1 MHVDKYNGLYIDA
14 RLISLQGKLL
24 KKLRTIAWS
33 FTVIKE
39 ERLYG
44 RPGLVR
50 PRGMFG
56 SGYI

>member
-24 KKLRTIAWS
+24 KKLRTIAWN

-39 ERLYG
+39 ERL
-44 RPGLVR
+44 
-50 PRGMFG
+50 
-56 SGYI
+56 